1 MRHHTIT
8 YLLFFLL
15 VIGSCRPPQLKNVF
29 DYGSVED
36 GLYMN
41 EFFGCSLSLP
51 AGWAVQT
58 REEMEQLQNL
68 GKDMITGKDKKL
80 KRKLKTSEIRS
91 ANLIT
96 VFKYKL
102 GTVVEFNPNISIV
115 AENIRYSP
123 GIKSGADYLNHS
135 RELLKQSQ
143 FKYDSISARFDQ
155 ADFSGIV
162 FSRMFTSVNYMGI
175 PIKQEYYST
184 IINGFSFNM
193 VISYSNEE
201 QRNELHGILETLKF
215 E

>member
-1 MRHHTIT
+1 MKNLTFF
-8 YLLFFLL
+8 YSLFLL
-15 VIGSCRPPQLKNVF
+15 IIIGACRPPQLKNIF
-29 DYGSVED
+29 DYGSVKD
-36 GLYMN
+36 GLYIN
-41 EFFGCSLSLP
+41 EFFGCSLNIP

-68 GKDMITGKDKKL
+68 GKDMIAGKDKKL

-96 VFKYKL
+96 AFKYKL
-102 GTVVEFNPNISIV
+102 GTTVEFNPNISIV
-115 AENIRYSP
+115 AENIKFSP

-155 ADFSGIV
+155 VEFSGKV

-184 IINGFSFNM
+184 IVNGFSFNI
-193 VISYSNEE
+193 VISYSNNE
-201 QRNELHGILETLKF
+201 QREELLGMLETLKF